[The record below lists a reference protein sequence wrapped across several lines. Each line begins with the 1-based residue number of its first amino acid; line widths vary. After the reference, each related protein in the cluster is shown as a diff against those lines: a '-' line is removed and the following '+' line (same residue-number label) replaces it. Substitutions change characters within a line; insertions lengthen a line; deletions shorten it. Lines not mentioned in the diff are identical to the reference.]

1 MNTLVIDASI
11 AIKWVVEEDG
21 TDLALALRQKARLM
35 APDLIVAEC
44 ANILWKKV
52 QRKEL
57 SNDEALIAARLVQS
71 AEIELVPSRALLESA
86 TRLAIELDHPAYDC
100 LYLALAVENGCRFVT
115 ADKRLVNKIR
125 RNKKSPFHDRI
136 VGLADFFRARLN
148 NSRFNANAASFLNYA
163 AYQDGLETTL
173 TRIRPLSFSLEEW
186 GYFVYPESP

>member
-21 TDLALALRQKARLM
+21 TDLALALRKKARLM

-57 SNDEALIAARLVQS
+57 SKDEALIAARLLQS
-71 AEIELVPSRALLESA
+71 AEFELVPSRALMESA
-86 TRLAIELDHPAYDC
+86 TRLAIALDHPAYDC

-115 ADKRLVNKIR
+115 ADERLVNKIR
-125 RNKKSPFHDRI
+125 RDKKGPFHDRI
-136 VGLADFFRARLN
+136 VGLAESL
-148 NSRFNANAASFLNYA
+148 SRK
-163 AYQDGLETTL
+163 T
-173 TRIRPLSFSLEEW
+173 
-186 GYFVYPESP
+186 

>member
-1 MNTLVIDASI
+1 LNTLVIDASI

-52 QRKEL
+52 QRKEI
-57 SNDEALIAARLVQS
+57 SNDEALIAARLLQG

-100 LYLALAVENGCRFVT
+100 LYLGLAVENGCRFVT
-115 ADKRLVNKIR
+115 ADERLVRKIWR
-125 RNKKSPFHDRI
+125 DKKRPFRDRI
-136 VGLADFFRARLN
+136 VGLAE
-148 NSRFNANAASFLNYA
+148 S
-163 AYQDGLETTL
+163 
-173 TRIRPLSFSLEEW
+173 LSSKT
-186 GYFVYPESP
+186 

>member
-57 SNDEALIAARLVQS
+57 SKDEALIAARLLQS
-71 AEIELVPSRALLESA
+71 AEMELVPSRALM
-86 TRLAIELDHPAYDC
+86 
-100 LYLALAVENGCRFVT
+100 
-115 ADKRLVNKIR
+115 
-125 RNKKSPFHDRI
+125 
-136 VGLADFFRARLN
+136 
-148 NSRFNANAASFLNYA
+148 
-163 AYQDGLETTL
+163 
-173 TRIRPLSFSLEEW
+173 
-186 GYFVYPESP
+186 